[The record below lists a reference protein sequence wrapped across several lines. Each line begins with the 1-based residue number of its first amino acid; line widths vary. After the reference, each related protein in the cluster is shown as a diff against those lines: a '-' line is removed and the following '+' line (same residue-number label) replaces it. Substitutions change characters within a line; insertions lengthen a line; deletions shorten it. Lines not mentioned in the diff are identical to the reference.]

1 MNHKIYAS
9 AALIAA
15 AISTNVYATPTQ
27 IEGATGGGLTP
38 WAMLSEGKPTGS
50 LTWVDTGDFNLT
62 SLAING
68 TIMDRVELSYARQS
82 LDVAGQYAAGVVRNL
97 GHTDGNINVDVFG
110 AKIKLM
116 DMSDNLPQLAA
127 GIQYKRTDLDKG
139 VLNAIGSGDNS
150 GTDVYLAAT
159 KVFDVGGK
167 NLLLNGTL
175 RGTKANQIGILGFGG
190 RGAGNDDKYSLQFEG
205 SAGLFATSN
214 TMFGIE
220 YRTKPDNLS
229 GFREDN
235 WWDVFVA
242 YMPSKHWSVVGAY
255 TNLGNIVAEASDL
268 GAGSNVSEGEDQRG
282 FYIQIQAS
290 F

>member
-1 MNHKIYAS
+1 MNYKIFANVVILASVFSTHVYAS
-9 AALIAA
+9 
-15 AISTNVYATPTQ
+15 PTQ
-27 IEGATGGGLTP
+27 LEGAGGGGLTP
-38 WAMLSEGKPTGS
+38 WAMLSEGKPTAS

-62 SLAING
+62 SLAVNG

-82 LDVAGQYAAGVVRNL
+82 LDVVGQYASGVIRSL
-97 GHTDGNINVDVFG
+97 GHTGSTINVDVFG

-116 DMSDNLPQLAA
+116 DMSDNLPQVAA
-127 GIQYKRTDLDKG
+127 GLQYKRTDLDKG

-159 KVFDVGGK
+159 KIFDVGGK

-190 RGAGNDDKYSLQFEG
+190 HGAGNDDKYSLQFEG

-214 TMFGIE
+214 TAFGVE
-220 YRTKPDNLS
+220 YRTKPNNLS
-229 GFREDN
+229 GFRENN

-242 YMPSKHWSVVGAY
+242 YMPSKQWSIVGAY
-255 TNLGNIVAEASDL
+255 TNLGNIAAEASDL

-282 FYIQIQAS
+282 FYIQIQAN